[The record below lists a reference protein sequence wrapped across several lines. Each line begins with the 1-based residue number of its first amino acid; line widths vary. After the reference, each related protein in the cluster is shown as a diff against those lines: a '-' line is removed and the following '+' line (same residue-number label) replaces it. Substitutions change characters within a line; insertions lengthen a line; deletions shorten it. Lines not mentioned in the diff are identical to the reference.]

1 MCALGVAS
9 KGEANLLALS
19 IRQKIPSCRRFAS
32 YLNRLDRVEFSA
44 NLTLIEIGLGL
55 WVSRLP
61 TRLFKLK
68 IITRTQ
74 IIPLIWQVRLAAL
87 VSRGYMSI
95 FGNSI
100 AIAGSAMSRNSV
112 IKSGA
117 LRVSQIRLE
126 KWSVE
131 KLPGLIMACC
141 EAC

>member
-1 MCALGVAS
+1 M
-9 KGEANLLALS
+9 
-19 IRQKIPSCRRFAS
+19 
-32 YLNRLDRVEFSA
+32 
-44 NLTLIEIGLGL
+44 
-55 WVSRLP
+55 
-61 TRLFKLK
+61 
-68 IITRTQ
+68 
-74 IIPLIWQVRLAAL
+74 IWQVRLAAL

>member
-1 MCALGVAS
+1 
-9 KGEANLLALS
+9 
-19 IRQKIPSCRRFAS
+19 
-32 YLNRLDRVEFSA
+32 
-44 NLTLIEIGLGL
+44 
-55 WVSRLP
+55 
-61 TRLFKLK
+61 
-68 IITRTQ
+68 
-74 IIPLIWQVRLAAL
+74 
-87 VSRGYMSI
+87 MSI